1 MKIKISPRI
10 SDFLVESSLL
20 LFTLLVIA
28 LFGFVAF
35 IGFLYP
41 FPTYR
46 YFPATV
52 EYQNEVPIVVEDGG
66 IVVDVLIK
74 NDDTIKVDEP
84 IVKLSNRSNRKQSQ
98 LLAYEIRK
106 AKSQLAK
113 SKRLQ
118 QLGSISPMVVQEQ
131 QIALNSLYVR
141 QRQLRSKEV
150 RAPYSGTVYFN
161 TNPEDLL
168 GTFVFTGQTIGYM
181 YHSDKK
187 VLKINTSTADFRR
200 FKLNSEMKLFSR
212 ELDMKKKQMKGLLYQ
227 KTIDR
232 EKDELLLYGD
242 VNVGY
247 NDFTEYA
254 PGSQINVGILVTN
267 KSLFEAFFG
276 YDLYATLAQK
286 YDLSFM
292 EKFDSFLKWVQ
303 E

>member
-1 MKIKISPRI
+1 M
-10 SDFLVESSLL
+10 SDFIVESAL
-20 LFTLLVIA
+20 LFFTILVILVFA
-28 LFGFVAF
+28 LVAF
-35 IGFLYP
+35 VGFLYP

-74 NDDTIKVDEP
+74 NNDTINVDKP
-84 IVKLSNRSNRKQSQ
+84 VVKLSNRSNRKQSQ

-106 AKSQLAK
+106 AQSQLRK

-118 QLGSISPMVVQEQ
+118 ELGSISPMLVQEQ
-131 QIALNSLYVR
+131 QIALNSLR
-141 QRQLRSKEV
+141 MRRRQLQSKEV
-150 RAPYSGTVYFN
+150 RAPYTGTVYFN

-168 GTFVFTGQTIGYM
+168 GTFVYTGQTIGYL

-200 FKLNSEMKLFSR
+200 FNLNSEMKLFSR
-212 ELDMKKKQMKGLLYQ
+212 ELDMKKKQMKGVLYQ

-242 VNVGY
+242 VNEGY
-247 NDFTEYA
+247 DDFIEYA
-254 PGSQINVGILVTN
+254 PGSQINVGILVN
-267 KSLFEAFFG
+267 KKSLFESFFG
-276 YDLYATLAQK
+276 YDLYAKLASEH
-286 YDLSFM
+286 DLSFM
-292 EKFDSFLKWVQ
+292 NKFDKFLKWVQ